1 MNRNSKNAGVAGKPT
16 SPEGPLKRR
25 AFLQYS
31 GAGLAASAF
40 VLGGCEEMTQ
50 EPSNLNQAN
59 LANKDGNG
67 SARVGEDGTVY
78 LGSGDIGILNYA
90 YALEQLEAAFYTM
103 VVADASFGSNFSEEE
118 QTIMMDLEKHEIT
131 HREFFKTA
139 LGDNAIPGLTP
150 DFSTVDF
157 SSRDNVLATAKTFED
172 LGVAAYNGAGKL
184 LVDVNLLL
192 VAGKIVSVEARH
204 AAAIRDVINPW
215 SMDFAG
221 DDVVDENGLD
231 KALMPSDVLT
241 AAQPFIKEKIDGSE
255 LPTS

>member
-1 MNRNSKNAGVAGKPT
+1 MNKISKNEGVVGKAR

-31 GAGLAASAF
+31 GATLAASAF
-40 VLGGCEEMTQ
+40 VLAGCENDTVV
-50 EPSNLNQAN
+50 PTVNNSKTNNA
-59 LANKDGNG
+59 
-67 SARVGEDGTVY
+67 SARTAEDDNTVY

-90 YALEQLEAAFYTM
+90 YALEQLEAAFYST
-103 VVADASFGSNFSEEE
+103 VVAEATFSSIFSQEE
-118 QTIMMDLEKHEIT
+118 QTILRDLEKHEIV

-139 LGDNAIPGLTP
+139 LGENAIQGLTP
-150 DFSTVDF
+150 NFSAVDF
-157 SSRDNVLATAKTFED
+157 SSRDSVLATAKTFED

-231 KALMPSDVLT
+231 RALMPSVVLA
-241 AAQPFIKEKIDGSE
+241 AAQPFIMETIDGSE

>member
-1 MNRNSKNAGVAGKPT
+1 MNKFFKNGGDLHKSK
-16 SPEGPLKRR
+16 SPQGPLKRR

-31 GAGLAASAF
+31 GAGLTASALMF
-40 VLGGCEEMTQ
+40 AGCEEVTQ
-50 EPSNLNQAN
+50 EPSNINQ
-59 LANKDGNG
+59 NKNG
-67 SARVGEDGTVY
+67 KNDNGAARAGDDDTVY
-78 LGSGDIGILNYA
+78 LGSGDTGLLNYA

-103 VVADASFGSNFSEEE
+103 VVGEASFSSMYSDEEKVIL
-118 QTIMMDLEKHEIT
+118 QDLKNHEIS

-139 LGDNAIPGLTP
+139 LGDNAIRDLTP

-157 SSRDNVLATAKTFED
+157 SSRDSVLSVAKTFED

-184 LVDVNLLL
+184 LQDVNLLL

-204 AAAIRDVINPW
+204 AAAIRDVINPL

-231 KALMPSDVLT
+231 KALMPSEVLA
-241 AAQPFIKEKIDGSE
+241 AAQPFIKDKIDGSE